1 MKLAAD
7 ENFNGAVLRGLKRK
21 LPELDIVRV
30 QDTTLYESADPDVLA
45 WTAEEGRIL
54 LTHDVETMPKYAF
67 ERVSTGLSMPGIV
80 EVPQDMPVGKAIE
93 QIAMIIG
100 ASSAEE
106 WANQVVFLPL

>member
-21 LPELDIVRV
+21 FPQLDILRI
-30 QDTTLYESADPDVLA
+30 QDTRLFESSDPDVLA

-54 LTHDVETMPKYAF
+54 LTHDVETMPKHAF
-67 ERVSTGLSMPGIV
+67 ERVAAGLPMPGIV

-100 ASSAEE
+100 ASSPEE

>member
-7 ENFNGAVLRGLKRK
+7 ENFNGSVLRGLKRK

-30 QDTTLYESADPDVLA
+30 QDTTLYESADSDVLA

-54 LTHDVETMPKYAF
+54 LTHDVEKMPKYAF
-67 ERVSTGLSMPGIV
+67 ERVAAGLPMPGII

-100 ASSAEE
+100 ASNPEE
-106 WANQVVFLPL
+106 WANQVIFLPL